1 MTLPA
6 PGAGQAATPRSFFQR
21 FKDAGQAVL
30 DKRKLKSL
38 LLESVSDG
46 VLTAE
51 ELEEIRALMARTGID
66 KSILA
71 EWGEDI
77 LERAVDSISLSNL
90 SLERVHSVES
100 VKDFL
105 GVENSVVQKQL
116 QRLDRWRYIATIRK
130 GTLPVQDVK
139 NLVLRKNEIV
149 HWVEPGKLWE
159 ERVVSRRYEG
169 GSSGVSFRIAKGITF
184 RTGGTRGQLVTDTA
198 DVPISEGNFIIT
210 SHRLVFQGQAKSFE
224 TKFDKI
230 LDIHNHLD
238 GIRFSESNKQKPRK
252 IQYYSAN
259 GDVIVEIL
267 SQILAKSGAGIG

>member
-159 ERVVSRRYEG
+159 ERVVRSVANLTRQDAIEFLALAART
-169 GSSGVSFRIAKGITF
+169 RIKTHVVEYP
-184 RTGGTRGQLVTDTA
+184 LA
-198 DVPISEGNFIIT
+198 DANRALDDLRAGRI
-210 SHRLVFQGQAKSFE
+210 QGAAVL
-224 TKFDKI
+224 I
-230 LDIHNHLD
+230 
-238 GIRFSESNKQKPRK
+238 P
-252 IQYYSAN
+252 
-259 GDVIVEIL
+259 
-267 SQILAKSGAGIG
+267 